1 MSDVWVQ
8 KDSRKEEAMRMV
20 LALQARGAEEAW
32 AKTKGQMK
40 YGCIH
45 GREESIPGREMT
57 AKIQG
62 LDKQAVVVLWEGTW
76 RIRSLSGGGGNNNN
90 KTPKQYKIPK
100 IH

>member
-32 AKTKGQMK
+32 AKMKGQMK
-40 YGCIH
+40 YGYIH

-57 AKIQG
+57 AKIQR
-62 LDKQAVVVLWEGTW
+62 LDKQAVVVLWERTW
-76 RIRSLSGGGGNNNN
+76 RICSLSGGGGND
-90 KTPKQYKIPK
+90 
-100 IH
+100 